1 MTVRVEKLQ
10 VHVPS
15 FLTLAVLGLIS
26 STTAMLFRLWQRP
39 TTMVMSEDWLNEHAR
54 IDSHRGCE

>member
-26 STTAMLFRLWQRP
+26 STTALLFRLWQQP

-54 IDSHRGCE
+54 VDSQRGRE

>member
-10 VHVPS
+10 FPVPS

-26 STTAMLFRLWQRP
+26 STTAVLFRLWQRP
-39 TTMVMSEDWLNEHAR
+39 TTMVMSEVWLSEYAR
-54 IDSHRGCE
+54 VDSQRGWD